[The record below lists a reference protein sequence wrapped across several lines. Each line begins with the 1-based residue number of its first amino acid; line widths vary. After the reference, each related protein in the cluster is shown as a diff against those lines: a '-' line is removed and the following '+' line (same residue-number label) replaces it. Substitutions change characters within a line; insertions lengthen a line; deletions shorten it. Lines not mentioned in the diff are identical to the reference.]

1 MVKFKKM
8 KKNLVLIFDFDGTIA
23 DTINFVRT
31 VFDFPEM
38 KNIDWEDLK
47 NKGARE
53 AFKSLG
59 ISLVEIPFILNKVRK
74 VLYKEVEK
82 IKPIEGM
89 EKALSEIKERSSQMG
104 ILTSC
109 SRKTVE
115 KFLQIN
121 NLNFFNFVYSE
132 GNIFNKAKRLEGLL
146 KEKRLDPQCVFY
158 IGDETRDIEAAKTA
172 GVKTIAVTW
181 GFNSEKIL
189 KKKKPDYL
197 VRQPQDLV
205 ALLDNF

>member
-1 MVKFKKM
+1 M

-23 DTINFVRT
+23 DTINFVRSS
-31 VFDFPEM
+31 FDFPEM
-38 KNIDWEDLK
+38 KNIDWEKLK

-53 AFKSLG
+53 AFKSLR
-59 ISLVEIPFILNKVRK
+59 ISLVEIPFILKKVRS

-82 IKPIEGM
+82 IKPIKGM
-89 EKALSEIKERSSQMG
+89 EKALSEIKERSSQIG

-109 SRKTVE
+109 SQEIVE

-132 GNIFNKAKRLEGLL
+132 GDIFNKAKRLESLL

-158 IGDETRDIEAAKTA
+158 IGDETRDVEAAKTA
-172 GVKTIAVTW
+172 GIKTIAVTW

-189 KKKKPDYL
+189 KEKNPDYL

>member
-1 MVKFKKM
+1 MV

-23 DTINFVRT
+23 DTINFIRT

-38 KNIDWEDLK
+38 KNIDWEELK
-47 NKGARE
+47 DKGARE
-53 AFKSLG
+53 AFRSLG
-59 ISLVEIPFILNKVRK
+59 VSLAEIPFILKKARNL
-74 VLYKEVEK
+74 LYKEVEK

-89 EKALSEIKERSSQMG
+89 EKALLEIKKRSSQIG

-121 NLNFFNFVYSE
+121 NLNFFDFIYSE
-132 GNIFNKAKRLEGLL
+132 GDIFNKAKRLNGLL

-158 IGDETRDIEAAKTA
+158 IGDETRDVEAAKTA

-189 KKKKPDYL
+189 RKQSPDYL
-197 VRQPQDLV
+197 VRQPQELV